1 MPGLSIKGLTI
12 NAHKVIASILKWH
25 DTKEIGDLYAAQDA
39 LKILIDV
46 EEQRIDR
53 ENPHA

>member
-1 MPGLSIKGLTI
+1 MPGLSVKGLTI